1 MACLY
6 LNRKQTFNKS
16 ANIPKELCIHK
27 FLSVYGIFLLSS
39 QNDSRLSSP
48 SALHNSSMSACQ
60 YFINSASSQK
70 CCIQT
75 FENYTPFPPPHIVFP
90 VIERELLFFNFYR
103 ASDRKKYHQSL
114 EANCCKSFHITLLML
129 G

>member
-75 FENYTPFPPPHIVFP
+75 FENYTPFPPPTSSF
-90 VIERELLFFNFYR
+90 
-103 ASDRKKYHQSL
+103 QSL
-114 EANCCKSFHITLLML
+114 KGNCFSSTFIGLQIRKNIISHWKLIVVRVFTLRY
-129 G
+129 